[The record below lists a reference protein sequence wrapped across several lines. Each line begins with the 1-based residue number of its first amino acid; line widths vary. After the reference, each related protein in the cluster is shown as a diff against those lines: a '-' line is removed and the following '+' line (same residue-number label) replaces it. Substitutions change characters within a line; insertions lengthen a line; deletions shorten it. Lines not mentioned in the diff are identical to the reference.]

1 MRAST
6 AQMVNVEV
14 GHGGHILKRHAP
26 KQPTKV
32 VIKKRR
38 IPQFTAVEMRE
49 TAVLQQW
56 VEEQFRNV
64 LGG

>member
-1 MRAST
+1 MRT
-6 AQMVNVEV
+6 GNVQMINVEV

-49 TAVLQQW
+49 AAVLQAW
-56 VEEQFRNV
+56 VEDQFRNV